1 MTGRRPSTIDEKRG
15 QGRRRASAAGATI
28 VDIGGRQVRLTSLD
42 RVLWPATGTT
52 KGDLLSY
59 VIAVAPALL
68 PHLARRPVMLWRY
81 PEGVDR
87 QGWFQA
93 QCRSRPD
100 WVPTHSIVAGT
111 GELLEY
117 CLVEEAA
124 TLAWLAN
131 LGTIEFHPH
140 GWRVDRPSEP
150 VALIF
155 DLDPGRPA
163 GLAACA
169 AVALRVRERL
179 EADGLAT
186 VVKTSGR
193 AGLHVAAPLL
203 PGHTFGRTK
212 AYAKRIAEELEAS
225 LPGAVIARSV
235 RSERAGRVY
244 VDWLENHA
252 NRQLV
257 APYSPRA
264 TAVPQVSTPLTW
276 TEVEATASGDAAM
289 RAVIHA
295 GFDTVH
301 ERLERFGDLWS
312 AGTPGRLPTR

>member
-1 MTGRRPSTIDEKRG
+1 MTERRPSTIDEERG
-15 QGRRRASAAGATI
+15 QGRRRATAAEATV
-28 VDIGGRQVRLTSLD
+28 VDIGGRDVRLTSLD

-52 KGDLLSY
+52 KRDLLSY
-59 VIAVAPALL
+59 LIAVAPALL
-68 PHLARRPVMLWRY
+68 PHLARRAVMLWRY

-111 GELLEY
+111 GELLQY

-131 LGTIEFHPH
+131 LGTIELHPH
-140 GWRVDRPSEP
+140 GWRIDRPSEP

-155 DLDPGRPA
+155 DLDPGPPA

-179 EADGLAT
+179 DADGLSA

-203 PGHTFGRTK
+203 PGHTFDDTK
-212 AYAKRIAEELEAS
+212 AYARRIAEELETS
-225 LPGAVIARSV
+225 LPATVIARSV

-244 VDWLENHA
+244 IDWLENHP

-264 TAVPQVSTPLTW
+264 TPVPQVSTPLTW
-276 TEVEATASGDAAM
+276 AEVEATASGDRAM
-289 RAVIHA
+289 RAVLHA
-295 GFDTVH
+295 GFDTVLD
-301 ERLERFGDLWS
+301 RIERFGDLWS
-312 AGTPGRLPTR
+312 AGTPGRLPTS